1 MLHGPR
7 REYPTLVMLMS
18 DVVLD
23 TAFMLTLGSNPEQV
37 KKSIELMTTAS
48 TIHTAIWCPHENGDG
63 EWAISPVALGRVIE
77 CLEHDGMARVKFIT
91 TKGELKL
98 L

>member
-1 MLHGPR
+1 MQ
-7 REYPTLVMLMS
+7 MS

-23 TAFMLTLGSNPEQV
+23 AAFMLTLGDTPEQV
-37 KKSIELMTTAS
+37 EQSISLMTEKS
-48 TIHTAIWCPHENGDG
+48 TIHAAIWCPDSKGDG
-63 EWAISPVALGRVIE
+63 EWAISAVALGRVTE
-77 CLEHDGMARVKFIT
+77 CVMLDGMARVTFVT